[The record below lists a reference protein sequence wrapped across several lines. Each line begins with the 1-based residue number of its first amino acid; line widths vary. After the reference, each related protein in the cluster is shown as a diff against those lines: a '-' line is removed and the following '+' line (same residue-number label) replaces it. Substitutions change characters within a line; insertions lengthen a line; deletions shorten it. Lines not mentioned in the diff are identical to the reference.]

1 MHNDNKGLFYSTL
14 LYSILFFETT
24 TRKEKKSVVIK
35 CIGVPMNVGQ
45 NDTCSG
51 FDLRT

>member
-1 MHNDNKGLFYSTL
+1 MYNDNKGLLYSTL
-14 LYSILFFETT
+14 FYFLKPQLE
-24 TRKEKKSVVIK
+24 KKKSVVIK